1 MASTLFRISSRF
13 PRQTETGSNSSDST
27 ILDVHRAQYLQPDLL
42 RAAVKLEQLW
52 KPNLIVVE
60 GDGAGQGVFTHLNQR
75 YPQLVRGLKTG
86 GKGKDQRMSIHS
98 PTIERGEVRIR
109 SSAPFRESFVAE
121 CAAFPNGKHDDQVDS
136 LSQGLLAISRRLPQL
151 RHCSKYKG

>member
-1 MASTLFRISSRF
+1 MISRYEAVVQSWDPAFVPGESNDYSVCITLGLIA
-13 PRQTETGSNSSDST
+13 NYID

-60 GDGAGQGVFTHLNQR
+60 RDGAGQGVYAHLRQH
-75 YPQLVRGLKTG
+75 YPLLVRSMKTG
-86 GKGKDQRMSIHS
+86 GKGKDQRMSLHS

-109 SSAPFRESFVAE
+109 SSARF
-121 CAAFPNGKHDDQVDS
+121 AA
-136 LSQGLLAISRRLPQL
+136 
-151 RHCSKYKG
+151 